1 MPCSRRLV
9 ELEGAESALALPRAI
24 PLSDAHRACSHD
36 AKDVVLRSFR
46 GGSRVKTS
54 ALNARSET
62 LYPLAI
68 LTDGRTT
75 AVGHKARPGT
85 EIRKARIEQNTS
97 ADPEPW
103 ITPANPPQSRGR
115 GFLSGG
121 GRFGRRCSSASRWP
135 RAVVTR
141 PRGLKCASARA
152 SAPATAP
159 SRYRSSAKP
168 RSPRL
173 HSLR

>member
-1 MPCSRRLV
+1 MNHEAARGSTEQAIAVELATVPCRRRLV

-24 PLSDAHRACSHD
+24 PLSDAHRGRRHD
-36 AKDVVLRSFR
+36 AKDVVFRSFR

-62 LYPLAI
+62 LYPLAV

-85 EIRKARIEQNTS
+85 EIRKTRIEQNIS

-115 GFLSGG
+115 GFLSDGA
-121 GRFGRRCSSASRWP
+121 RFGGRRCSSASRWP
-135 RAVVTR
+135 PT
-141 PRGLKCASARA
+141 
-152 SAPATAP
+152 
-159 SRYRSSAKP
+159 
-168 RSPRL
+168 
-173 HSLR
+173 